1 MSVFKDLEDARAYF
15 TGDRFAVENGMVL
28 EEIGD
33 GYSVCSLELSEHNRN
48 ANGGVMGGAIFTLA
62 DFAFAAAAN
71 NRHRPTVTQ
80 QVSVNFFSGSRGTRL
95 TARAECRKDG
105 RSSCVYNITVADDLG
120 REIAQAV
127 GTGYKM

>member
-28 EEIGD
+28 EELGD

-105 RSSCVYNITVADDLG
+105 RTSCVYNITVADDLG

>member
-80 QVSVNFFSGSRGTRL
+80 QVSVNFFSGSRGSRL

-105 RSSCVYNITVADDLG
+105 RTSCVYNITVADDLG
-120 REIAQAV
+120 REVAQAV

>member
-28 EEIGD
+28 EELGD

>member
-1 MSVFKDLEDARAYF
+1 MSVFRDLEDARAYF
-15 TGDRFAVENGMVL
+15 AQDRFAAENGMVL
-28 EEIGD
+28 EELGD
-33 GYSVCSLELSEHNRN
+33 GYSVCSLELSERNRN

-80 QVSVNFFSGSRGTRL
+80 QVSLSFFSGSRGSRL
-95 TARAECRKDG
+95 IARAVCRKDG
-105 RSSCVYNITVADDLG
+105 RTSCVYNIDVVDDLG
-120 REIAQAV
+120 REIAQVV